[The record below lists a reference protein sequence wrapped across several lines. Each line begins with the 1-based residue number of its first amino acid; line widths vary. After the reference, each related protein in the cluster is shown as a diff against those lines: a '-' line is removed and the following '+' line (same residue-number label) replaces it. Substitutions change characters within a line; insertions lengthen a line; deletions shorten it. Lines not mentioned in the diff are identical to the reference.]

1 MIEEQER
8 SGVASWDPKALEM
21 LLAYDWPG
29 NVRELRNIVH
39 RAYVMTEGK
48 TIRPDVMQALLPKAA
63 RAAAPKKPPL
73 KQKATAGAAR
83 KK

>member
-1 MIEEQER
+1 L
-8 SGVASWDPKALEM
+8 D
-21 LLAYDWPG
+21 LLQSYPWPG

-48 TIRPDVMQALLPKAA
+48 TIRPEVVQSLLPKTE
-63 RAAAPKKPPL
+63 RAAAASGPKRKPP
-73 KQKATAGAAR
+73 QKPVRAVATSR

>member
-1 MIEEQER
+1 M
-8 SGVASWDPKALEM
+8 SGWDPKALEL
-21 LLAYDWPG
+21 LLAYNWPG

-48 TIRPDVMQALLPKAA
+48 TIRPDVLQTLLPKAA
-63 RAAAPKKPPL
+63 RTTVPRKPPL
-73 KQKATAGAAR
+73 KQKQKASGASGR

>member
-1 MIEEQER
+1 MT
-8 SGVASWDPKALEM
+8 AWDPKALDR
-21 LLAYDWPG
+21 LQSYNWPG

-48 TIRPDVMQALLPKAA
+48 TIRPEVVAALLPASA
-63 RAAAPKKPPL
+63 RGAAPASKRKGPAKPARPA
-73 KQKATAGAAR
+73 KAVASRR

>member
-1 MIEEQER
+1 LN
-8 SGVASWDPKALEM
+8 S
-21 LLAYDWPG
+21 YDWPG

-48 TIRPDVMQALLPKAA
+48 IIRADVVQSLLP
-63 RAAAPKKPPL
+63 RAASVRRTGSKSGKPPRPRV
-73 KQKATAGAAR
+73 TAPRVSAAR

>member
-8 SGVASWDPKALEM
+8 SGVTGWDPKALEL

-48 TIRPDVMQALLPKAA
+48 TIRPDVLQTLLPKAA
-63 RAAAPKKPPL
+63 RAASSRKPPL
-73 KQKATAGAAR
+73 KQKASGTAAR